1 MFQELAAAG
10 DLYSYLH
17 ANGGVLG
24 DLDSRVIVRQITL
37 AVLYLHSNGVVHR
50 DIKLENILVTHKD
63 IGHRIV
69 LTDFGCSADIRGST
83 KRMVSLVGTKDYA
96 APSVQISHQKT
107 SIY

>member
-10 DLYSYLH
+10 DLYSYLRS
-17 ANGGVLG
+17 NGGVLS

-37 AVLYLHSNGVVHR
+37 AVQYLHLKGVVHR

-69 LTDFGCSADIRGST
+69 LTDFGCSTDISGSS
-83 KRMVSLVGTKDYA
+83 KRMMSLVGTRDFA
-96 APSVQISHQKT
+96 APLVQTPHSGY